1 MIACGDDHTVCLARG
16 GDVIVCG
23 SGHDGQLGGADKPS
37 APCKMELRH
46 VIDEVKH
53 KIAAP
58 VHKLD
63 PCTRLWCLP
72 RKMELRHV
80 IDEVKHNIA
89 AFLRG

>member
-1 MIACGDDHTVCLARG
+1 M
-16 GDVIVCG
+16 CG